1 MKKTRILEHNNFV
14 QVKLREEAEA
24 KATNVYSSLQ
34 RERAQRL
41 RDMHVCQQLKKD
53 KQDIE
58 KCEKEQSKK
67 LKRQYQISKSLISQV
82 KGLHVAIKSHQDFLD
97 EQEVDFQQQEDSLAT
112 YQIQNNRLK
121 LELAKAR
128 DVSKHHEK
136 VRELLEQECQ
146 KLRTKLIQ
154 GSKKKLKESIET
166 VHEIPSLAVE
176 RFLGQSPSSQI
187 KASYRAYQRQLPG
200 TEVAEVA
207 EVDPIDSSEISLTQ
221 LAKYMSKVIPDIPD
235 RT

>member
-1 MKKTRILEHNNFV
+1 MEHNNFV
-14 QVKLREEAEA
+14 QIKLREEVEA
-24 KATNVYSSLQ
+24 KAKSIYSSLQ

-58 KCEKEQSKK
+58 TCEKEQSKK
-67 LKRQYQISKSLISQV
+67 LKRQYQISKSLISRV
-82 KGLHVAIKSHQDFLD
+82 KGLQVAIKSHQHLLD
-97 EQEVDFQQQEDSLAT
+97 EQEVDFQEQEGSLEK
-112 YQIQNNRLK
+112 YQKKNNRLR

-128 DVSKHHEK
+128 EISKHHEK

-146 KLRTKLIQ
+146 KLRTKIIQ
-154 GSKKKLKESIET
+154 GSKEKRKESTEA
-166 VHEIPSLAVE
+166 VHAIPSLAME

-187 KASYRAYQRQLPG
+187 KASYRAYRRQLPD
-200 TEVAEVA
+200 TEPGEEV
-207 EVDPIDSSEISLTQ
+207 PNDSSEISLTK
-221 LAKYMSKVIPDIPD
+221 LAKYMSMAISDIPD